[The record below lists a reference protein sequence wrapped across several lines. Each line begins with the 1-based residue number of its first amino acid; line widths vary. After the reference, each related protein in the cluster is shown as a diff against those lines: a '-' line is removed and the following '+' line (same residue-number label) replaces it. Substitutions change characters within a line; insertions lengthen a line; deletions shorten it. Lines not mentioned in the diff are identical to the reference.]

1 MQQAAAS
8 SMGASQSNSC
18 QLQRKCCVTAY
29 PDDSRGEF
37 VETMQ
42 ADVQVGPRFAA
53 HQALGPAQQWL
64 PPISQE
70 DLRRLQIQQEETHR
84 QQVLQQHLQQ
94 QRHRDMLTKRMH
106 ESEKLAMQ
114 MQHLRQLQEQQRRT
128 SGECDCGHPTL
139 MQHIYHTRRT
149 PHQTPAVHAV
159 PAPGV
164 PMSQGRPCSGSL
176 ITSKTRPEDELT
188 VTELP
193 IVMFADD

>member
-1 MQQAAAS
+1 
-8 SMGASQSNSC
+8 MGASQSNSC
-18 QLQRKCCVTAY
+18 GWQRKCCVAAY
-29 PDDSRGEF
+29 PDDSLGEF

-42 ADVQVGPRFAA
+42 ADVQVGPRLAA
-53 HQALGPAQQWL
+53 PQAPGPAQQWL

-70 DLRRLQIQQEETHR
+70 DLRRLQVQQEESHR

-94 QRHRDMLTKRMH
+94 QRHRDMLTKRMR

-114 MQHLRQLQEQQRRT
+114 MQHLRELQEQQRRA
-128 SGECDCGHPTL
+128 SGERDGGHPTL

-149 PHQTPAVHAV
+149 HYQTPAVQYAGQ
-159 PAPGV
+159 GV
-164 PMSQGRPCSGSL
+164 PTSQGRPCSGSL

-193 IVMFADD
+193 IVMFSDD